1 MHVTR
6 QFLVVAAL
14 GLSVLLGGCA
24 NKKKKKAPEKS
35 K

>member
-14 GLSVLLGGCA
+14 GLSVLLGYQ
-24 NKKKKKAPEKS
+24 KEKES
-35 K
+35 SREEQV